1 MTKKRIL
8 WTIFTLMGFYACYLL
23 YVFVLSPKNN
33 LQPIY
38 LIPKDAVFIIESDKP
53 VEGWQKVSDSDA
65 WEHLTSNSYF
75 SELTESIQK
84 IDTVFKDQQRLFK
97 QFDGRSLYISI
108 HMISKK
114 DYGIF
119 YVLDLKKLA
128 KLKLVKSYL
137 NTLLNDDYV
146 LSKRNYHGQEILE
159 LLDKRTKK
167 TMYISFIKNQ
177 LIASYTHTLVEASI
191 DQHKEPFLG
200 RNLDFLR
207 VNEEVGYADDFRLYI
222 QYKYLDDYLGQYFS
236 TVPDALERLNKNL
249 KFTGFSLDL
258 ENEVLTAEGFSNITE
273 ANEVYLNALRASG
286 TSERNVPS
294 IAPKT
299 TSLYVGYGFKD
310 FATFYANFEDIL
322 KADSTQFQSYKNNLE
337 RVERF
342 LKINVQEQF
351 VSWIGNEI
359 AVLQLTSNLTQ
370 DKDETALLI
379 KTKDAALAKEQL
391 DFVLQQIRKKTPVKF
406 KSVDYKNHYIHFLSI
421 KGFFKLLLGNRFNA
435 FDKPY
440 FTQIE
445 DYVVFSDNPNTLKSI
460 ITDVL
465 DGSTLEN
472 SQDFTTFNN
481 RFEQESSVYVYAN
494 VPLLYKGIYQEA
506 DYATK
511 KLLTTN
517 KDYFI
522 CFPQLGI
529 QLTPEEELFKS
540 TLVTAYQPVGMVAQ
554 NQYYGKP
561 EVNKRHQPIS
571 KVEKEITEAVFN
583 LKPMYP
589 KDLNAKSYQIKYAS
603 GALKMQVGLT
613 DGKKNGR
620 YKAYYPDGT
629 RKMTG
634 KFKEDRQ
641 AGTWRYYNTDGQ
653 LVLKKR
659 F

>member
-200 RNLDFLR
+200 RNLEFLR

-286 TSERNVPS
+286 TSERNVPI

-337 RVERF
+337 RVERV

-391 DFVLQQIRKKTPVKF
+391 DFVLQQIRKKTPIKF
-406 KSVDYKNHYIHFLSI
+406 KSVVYKNHDIHFLSI

-472 SQDFTTFNN
+472 SQDFITFNN

-634 KFKEDRQ
+634 KFKEDKQ
-641 AGTWRYYNTDGQ
+641 AGTWRYYNRDGQ